1 MLPTDYA
8 ERKAL
13 PVYSFLTEYFP
24 LAIIEMV
31 KVSVAGNNQHNPGEP
46 LHWARGKS
54 MDQLNT
60 AMRHQFDHGM
70 GQTYD
75 VDGCMHLA
83 KAMWRLGAQI
93 QLIKEREALEA
104 QHGLP
109 AGTAAELERHGITVT
124 EEPEFVGSPQVD
136 PLNPDTRPGFSH
148 QFAPAGLAGG
158 MVVMGPPGVAPADGF
173 QMPAALDSGLPQ
185 HVPGQTVDL

>member
-1 MLPTDYA
+1 MSLPTDYA
-8 ERKAL
+8 ERKAIPL
-13 PVYSFLTEYFP
+13 YSFLTGYFP

-31 KVSVAGNNQHNPGEP
+31 KVAVEGNKQHNPGEP

-75 VDGCMHLA
+75 TDGTMHLA
-83 KAMWRLGAQI
+83 KAMWRLGAEI

-109 AGTAAELERHGITVT
+109 AGTAAELEKHGITVV
-124 EEPEFVGSPQVD
+124 EDPEWVGDPKVD
-136 PLNPDTRPGFSH
+136 PLNPDTWPGF
-148 QFAPAGLAGG
+148 QECGAGAAGG
-158 MVVMGPPGVAPADGF
+158 VVVMGPSGALPPDGF
-173 QMPAALDSGLPQ
+173 RMPAAVDSGLPQ